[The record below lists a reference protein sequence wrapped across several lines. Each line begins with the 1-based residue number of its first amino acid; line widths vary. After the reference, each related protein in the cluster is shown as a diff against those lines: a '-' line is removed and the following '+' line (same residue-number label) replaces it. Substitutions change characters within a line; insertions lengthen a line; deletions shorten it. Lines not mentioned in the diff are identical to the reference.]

1 MLPFTPISP
10 TIGMGLSIKAFIV
23 VVLGGLGSIPGMLV
37 AGIIIGLIESI
48 SAQFIATGFSGLVAL
63 AVFIVII
70 VAKPTGLLGRIK
82 V

>member
-1 MLPFTPISP
+1 
-10 TIGMGLSIKAFIV
+10 MGLSIKAFIV
-23 VVLGGLGSIPGMLV
+23 VVLGGLGSVPGMLV